1 MMLLRH
7 VGLIAAKDLRI
18 EVRGRAVL
26 ATVFPFTG
34 SLLIAF
40 GLSFGPG
47 GGRLQEVAP
56 ALLWLA
62 ILFAAMLASRQAYGA
77 EAEDAA
83 LEGLVL
89 SPVDRAAIFL
99 GKALAVL
106 VQLLVMEG
114 LLLTLVVV
122 FFGLRLGE
130 APVVLALL
138 LLLGTLGLCLVGS
151 LFGTVAESSR
161 TREAVFPLLV
171 IPLSIPI
178 LVAGIEATSVVTSG
192 AVAGSGSWIGL
203 LAAFDAVF
211 AAAGILVAGLLLED

>member
-1 MMLLRH
+1 MLRH
-7 VGLIAAKDLRI
+7 VGLIASKDLRI

-40 GLSFGPG
+40 GLSLGPG
-47 GGRLQEVAP
+47 RSRLQDVAP

-77 EAEDAA
+77 EGEDAA

-99 GKALAVL
+99 GKALAIL
-106 VQLLVMEG
+106 VQLAVMEA
-114 LLLTLVVV
+114 LLLMLVVV
-122 FFGLRLGE
+122 FFGLRLGDAPLVL
-130 APVVLALL
+130 APV

-171 IPLSIPI
+171 IPLTIPV
-178 LVAGIEATSVVTSG
+178 LVAGIEATALITSG
-192 AVAGSGSWIGL
+192 PAAGFGSWIGL
-203 LAAFDAVF
+203 LLAFDAVF
-211 AAAGILVAGLLLED
+211 AAAGILVAGQLLED